1 MSLKN
6 IYCWGKLWP
15 AQGLEA
21 YYSVELD
28 QNWSAQRQINSQVG
42 EYFT

>member
-1 MSLKN
+1 M
-6 IYCWGKLWP
+6 P
-15 AQGLEA
+15 AQEWAA

-28 QNWSAQRQINSQVG
+28 QNWSALRQINTQIG